1 MKKLVLFLALVATFT
16 TCFAQQVSS
25 RAKAMRMMSFAR
37 PEYLVKDIKVY
48 CDTMTVYALADYV
61 VYPFGKWEMVEQV
74 VTINQLHWY
83 REVGYKTYYDS
94 MSVSVNTLRRLD
106 GSFIDFYRSI
116 HTGLV
121 EVLAAK
127 ITDKEVSLDNGIH
140 PGMSK
145 DEVFAV
151 YFSKYPKS
159 YTSDIAVLK
168 VISGAGEVYEIY
180 TFRGNRLKH
189 VAVGSK
195 YKYY

>member
-1 MKKLVLFLALVATFT
+1 MKKLFLIIAFASCLLPLS
-16 TCFAQQVSS
+16 AQQVSS

-37 PEYLVKDIKVY
+37 PEYLVKDIKVIA
-48 CDTMTVYALADYV
+48 DTMTVYALADYV

-116 HTGLV
+116 HTGRV

-127 ITDKEVSLDNGIH
+127 ITDREVSLENGIH

-151 YFSKYPKS
+151 YFSRHPKS
-159 YTSDIAVLK
+159 YTADVAVLK
-168 VISGAGEVYEIY
+168 VVSGAGEVYEVY
-180 TFRGNRLKH
+180 TFRGNKLKH
-189 VAVGSK
+189 IAVGSH